1 MSRAVYQEN
10 KLKASFWAKDFSFS
24 DRTLRG
30 VVITVYGDDELPT
43 AYFYVDTLV
52 YTSEKDWEMK
62 GGIQM
67 SPANSDAKNGRSF
80 VKFDSGWPSEI
91 PKLDASPE
99 ALLAKILT
107 DLDALPMEVMGKQIA
122 TLRVGHDQTSEVH
135 SQIANLEFGYW
146 NKIALP
152 LAALIFGLVGAPIGI
167 RSHRV
172 PASAG
177 YWIAVVIIIAYLVL
191 ARVMAI
197 YAQGGRVP
205 AIVAS
210 FLPIAI
216 GLFAAGVLIHRRNDR
231 S

>member
-1 MSRAVYQEN
+1 
-10 KLKASFWAKDFSFS
+10 
-24 DRTLRG
+24 
-30 VVITVYGDDELPT
+30 
-43 AYFYVDTLV
+43 
-52 YTSEKDWEMK
+52 
-62 GGIQM
+62 M

-91 PKLDASPE
+91 PRLDASPE

-122 TLRVGHDQTSEVH
+122 KLRGGHDQTSAVH

-177 YWIAVVIIIAYLVL
+177 YWIAVLIIIAYLVL

-216 GLFAAGVLIHRRNDR
+216 GLVAAGVLIHRRNDR